1 MHNNFMRK
9 SRLGDNISSIL
20 QKKLFLVMRLTCF
33 LIVLLTFSVQASVYA
48 QHERVN
54 LEINSESLSNV
65 LMKIKDQT
73 GVRILYNENL
83 LKNIRCENL
92 TLKQLSVE
100 DALSRIFESTNLGFE
115 KSEGVIVVKER
126 NIVAQQQNSIA
137 IKGRVIDEKGLP
149 LPGVTVMIKGTQ
161 LGSATDADGKFFFTV
176 PAQRH
181 VLLFTMIGMEQKEL
195 SIDARKDVPELEVVM
210 KVAVN
215 ELEDVV
221 VTGIFK
227 KSRESFTGS
236 VSTIS
241 EKELKTF
248 RGRNLLSTLKN
259 IDPTF
264 NIVENN
270 IYGSDP
276 NHLPEVQIRGTS
288 SLPTVEDL
296 KNETKV
302 DLNTPLIILDGF
314 EISLS
319 RMLDLND
326 EDISSITL
334 LKDGSAT
341 AIYGS
346 RGANGVVVIETKR
359 PEVGKLRLSY
369 RGSVNIEV
377 PDLTDYDVLDAREK
391 LQLEVDAGLYNGT
404 FSSEVMRLQERYTKI
419 KEAVERGVD
428 TYWLSKPLRTGVG
441 HKHNLRLEGGG
452 DGGFRYSASAQ
463 YNDIKGVMKGSDR
476 KTFNGNVDLLYEY
489 GTLLFRNNLEVGLS
503 ESNESP
509 YGSFDQYVSLNPY
522 WTGVDEDGKILKELE
537 EKNDLFNPGPENPLY
552 NAALDLVNKKT
563 TTTITNNFA
572 VEWNPWKGVTLRS
585 RIGLSKTI
593 NDADNFKPAEHTD
606 FKDYSDA
613 EIFRKGKYVYS
624 SGKGFSYDW
633 DVTLSYARTF
643 MEKHELYVGLNYN
656 LAQSESKSY
665 SFTMEGFPQ
674 ANLKM
679 LSMALQYE
687 KDSKPSGLESVDRRL
702 GITGNLNYI
711 YDNRYFVDFAYR
723 VDGAS
728 QFGSSKRFAPF
739 YSLGLGWNIH
749 NERFLE
755 NVEWLDRLKLRAS
768 YAVTGAVNFNAYQ
781 ALAMYEYFTEDRYRY
796 WFGSHLMGLANEDLE
811 WQRTN
816 KWNVG
821 LELAFLNNRLKV
833 NADLYRNT
841 TDNLLSEMYLPLANG
856 FPSYTANIGEVRNS
870 GLELS
875 ASGFLIRNTEKN
887 IIWSLSAS
895 MIYEKNEIVK
905 ISDALKIANEELE
918 AKGGSNPNFLYREGE
933 ALRTIYVVPSLGI
946 DPSTGKELYLDRFG
960 NVTYVWDARDKRA
973 CGVEEPKYRGN
984 INTMFTW
991 RDLSVNLSF
1000 GYRLGGHLYNSTLID
1015 RVENANVLYNVDKR
1029 VYDERWRNPGDR
1041 TFFKDIKDK
1050 TATQM
1055 TSRFVQKE
1063 NTLECQ
1069 NVQLKY
1075 DFTQKW
1081 VKSYLGMQHLSVAF
1095 STDNLFRVSTIK
1107 QERGIVYPFS
1117 RRFTFSLSAIF

>member
-9 SRLGDNISSIL
+9 SRLGDSISSIL
-20 QKKLFLVMRLTCF
+20 QKKFFLVMRMACI
-33 LIVLLTFSVQASVYA
+33 LIVLLTFSVQATVYA
-48 QHERVN
+48 QQERVN
-54 LEINSESLSNV
+54 LEINSESLSSV

-73 GVRILYNENL
+73 GVKILYNENL

-92 TLKQLSVE
+92 SLKQLSVE
-100 DALSRIFESTNLGFE
+100 DALNRILESTNLGFE

-126 NIVAQQQNSIA
+126 NLAAQQQSSVTV
-137 IKGRVIDEKGLP
+137 KGRVIDEKGLP
-149 LPGVTVMIKGTQ
+149 LPGVTVIIKGTQ
-161 LGSATDADGKFFFTV
+161 LGSATDADGKFSFAV
-176 PAQRH
+176 PVQQH
-181 VLLFTMIGMEQKEL
+181 VLLFTMIGMENKEL
-195 SIDARKDVPELEVVM
+195 AVDARKDVPELVVVM
-210 KVAVN
+210 KMAVN

-227 KSRESFTGS
+227 KSKESFTGS
-236 VSTIS
+236 VSTIT

-302 DLNTPLIILDGF
+302 NLNTPLIVLDGF

-359 PEVGKLRLSY
+359 PEIGKLRLSY
-369 RGSVNIEV
+369 RGSLNIEV
-377 PDLTDYDVLDAREK
+377 PDLTDYDVLNAREK

-404 FSSEVMRLQERYTKI
+404 FSNEVMRLQERYTKI
-419 KEAVERGVD
+419 REAVERGVD

-452 DGGFRYSASAQ
+452 DGGFRYSASVQ
-463 YNDIKGVMKGSDR
+463 YNDVKGVMKGSER

-509 YGSFDQYVSLNPY
+509 YGSFDQYVALNPY
-522 WTGVDEDGKILKELE
+522 WTGVDENGKAQKELE
-537 EKNDLFNPGPENPLY
+537 ESNDLYNPGPENPLY
-552 NAALDLVNKKT
+552 NATLDLVNRT
-563 TTTITNNFA
+563 TSTTITNNFA
-572 VEWNPWKGVTLRS
+572 VEWNPWKGVTLRT
-585 RIGLSKTI
+585 RVGLSKII
-593 NDADNFKPAEHTD
+593 NDGDNFKPAEHTD
-606 FKDYSDA
+606 FKDYSES

-624 SGKGFSYDW
+624 SGKGFNYDW
-633 DVTLSYARTF
+633 DVTLSYSRTLL
-643 MEKHELYVGLNYN
+643 EKHELYVGLNYN
-656 LAQSESKSY
+656 LAHSESTSY

-674 ANLKM
+674 SNLKM

-687 KDSKPSGLESVDRRL
+687 KDSKPSGSEAVDRRL
-702 GITGNLNYI
+702 GVTGNLNYI
-711 YDNRYFVDFAYR
+711 YDNRYFADIAYR
-723 VDGAS
+723 IDGAS

-739 YSLGLGWNIH
+739 YSFGLGWNIH
-749 NERFLE
+749 QEKFME

-768 YAVTGAVNFNAYQ
+768 YAETGSVNFNAYQ
-781 ALAMYEYFTEDRYRY
+781 ALATYEYYTEDRYRY

-811 WQRTN
+811 WQRTD
-816 KWNVG
+816 KWNLG
-821 LELAFLNNRLKV
+821 LELAFLKNRLKI
-833 NADLYRNT
+833 NADIYRNT

-887 IIWSLSAS
+887 LIWSLSAS
-895 MIYEKNEIVK
+895 MIYEKNKIVK

-918 AKGGSNPNFLYREGE
+918 ANRGSNPNFLYREGE

-946 DPSTGKELYLDRFG
+946 DPSTGKELYLDRFD
-960 NVTYVWDARDKRA
+960 NVTYIWDARDKRA
-973 CGVEEPKYRGN
+973 CGVEDPKYRGN

-1000 GYRLGGHLYNSTLID
+1000 GYRLGGHLYNSTLIN
-1015 RVENANVLYNVDKR
+1015 RVENADMKYNVDRR
-1029 VYDERWRNPGDR
+1029 VYDERWKKPGDH

-1050 TATQM
+1050 SATQM

-1069 NVQLKY
+1069 NVQLRY
-1075 DFTQKW
+1075 DFTQNW
-1081 VKSYLGMQHLSVAF
+1081 VKSYLGMQHLSVAC
-1095 STDNLFRVSTIK
+1095 STDNLFRVSTVK
-1107 QERGIVYPFS
+1107 QERGIFYPFS